1 MEVAGGRLG
10 KREVEGGAR
19 GESWDP
25 GFHHVKRNNDGRMLL
40 RKQGIQLDMQELGA
54 AWCAAVFSPHEIGRM
69 IGICVV

>member
-1 MEVAGGRLG
+1 MVPEGR
-10 KREVEGGAR
+10 V
-19 GESWDP
+19 WDP